1 MVRED
6 LILGIETSCDDT
18 GVSIIKTSITR
29 DNPEEINL
37 DILSNK
43 LASQT
48 ELHDKYGG
56 VVPELASRE
65 HLRSLLP
72 LTKQA
77 FFENN
82 LNPSCLSIISVTTGP
97 GLKGSLLTGLN
108 FAAGLAAAL
117 KKPLIPI
124 NHLEGHI
131 LSAFIESKSHP
142 KRNFPFLTLLISGGH
157 TQIILAKQIGKYEL
171 LGETVDDSIGET
183 FDKVSQELGF
193 GYPGGP
199 IIEKLALKGDPA
211 KYPFPKPLLK
221 KQGLNLS
228 FSGLKTAVIREIVKC
243 RTSKERHWKNNI
255 AASLQNTVSILLA
268 SKIRD
273 AITLTGTD
281 SLVVSG
287 GVAANNYIRKTLSNL
302 CQGMQ
307 VNLRLPPK
315 HLCADNGLMIAWAA
329 CLKSLFQ
336 EDYCIKELKV
346 RPRWNIATR
355 D

>member
-6 LILGIETSCDDT
+6 LILGVETSCDDT
-18 GVSIIKTSITR
+18 GISIIKASTDR
-29 DNPEEINL
+29 VNPDEIEL
-37 DILSNK
+37 EILSNK

-48 ELHDKYGG
+48 YLHDKYGG

-77 FFENN
+77 LIESN
-82 LNPSCLSIISVTTGP
+82 LDPSCLSKIAVTTGP

-124 NHLEGHI
+124 NHLEGHV
-131 LSAFIESKSHP
+131 LSAFIKSKSFP
-142 KRNFPFLTLLISGGH
+142 RRNFPFLTLLISGGH

-183 FDKVSQELGF
+183 FDKVSQELGY

-199 IIEKLALKGDPA
+199 IIEELAKKGDPT
-211 KYPFPKPLLK
+211 KYLFPKPLFK
-221 KQGLNLS
+221 KQGLNFS
-228 FSGLKTAVIREIVKC
+228 FSGLKTAVVREIIKC
-243 RTSKERHWKNNI
+243 KTSKDRYWQNNI
-255 AASLQNTVSILLA
+255 AASLQNTISILLA

-273 AITLTGTD
+273 AITLTGTE

-287 GVAANNYIRKTLSNL
+287 GVAANHYIRGTLSSL
-302 CQGMQ
+302 CQAMQ
-307 VNLRLPPK
+307 VKLRLPPK

-329 CLKSLFQ
+329 CLKSLLQ
-336 EDYCIKELKV
+336 EDYCIEELRV

>member
-1 MVRED
+1 MIRED

-18 GVSIIKTSITR
+18 GVSIIKTSISR

-77 FFENN
+77 LFESNID
-82 LNPSCLSIISVTTGP
+82 PSCLSKIAVTTGP

-124 NHLEGHI
+124 NHLEGHV
-131 LSAFIESKSHP
+131 LSAFIESKSQP

-183 FDKVSQELGF
+183 FDKVSQELGY

-199 IIEKLALKGDPA
+199 IIEDLAQKGDPT

-228 FSGLKTAVIREIVKC
+228 FSGLKTAVIREIIKC
-243 RTSKERHWKNNI
+243 KTSKERYWENNI
-255 AASLQNTVSILLA
+255 AASLQSTISTLLV
-268 SKIRD
+268 SKIRE
-273 AITLTGTD
+273 AINLTGAD

-287 GVAANNYIRKTLSNL
+287 GVAANHYIRKTLLSL
-302 CQGMQ
+302 CQSMQ

-329 CLKSLFQ
+329 CLKSLLQ
-336 EDYCIKELKV
+336 EDYCIEELRVK
-346 RPRWNIATR
+346 PRWNIATR

>member
-18 GVSIIKTSITR
+18 GVSIIKTSISR

-37 DILSNK
+37 DVLSNK

-48 ELHDKYGG
+48 ELHEKYGG

-77 FFENN
+77 LFESD
-82 LNPSCLSIISVTTGP
+82 LDLACLSKIAVTTGP

-108 FAAGLAAAL
+108 FAAGLASAL

-124 NHLEGHI
+124 NHLEGHV
-131 LSAFIESKSHP
+131 LSAFIESKSRP
-142 KRNFPFLTLLISGGH
+142 QCNFPFLTLLISGGH
-157 TQIILAKQIGKYEL
+157 TQIILAKRIGEYEL

-183 FDKVSQELGF
+183 FDKVSKELGY

-199 IIEKLALKGDPA
+199 IIEELAKKGDPT
-211 KYPFPKPLLK
+211 KYLFPKPLLK
-221 KQGLNLS
+221 KQGLNFS
-228 FSGLKTAVIREIVKC
+228 FSGLKTAVIREIIKC
-243 RTSKERHWKNNI
+243 KSSKERDWKNNI

-268 SKIRD
+268 SKIRN

-287 GVAANNYIRKTLSNL
+287 GVAANQHIRESLSNL
-302 CQGMQ
+302 CQAMQ
-307 VNLRLPPK
+307 VNLRVPPK
-315 HLCADNGLMIAWAA
+315 DLCTDNGLMIAWAA
-329 CLKSLFQ
+329 CLKSILQ
-336 EDYCIKELKV
+336 ENYHIEELKV
-346 RPRWNIATR
+346 RPRWNITTR
-355 D
+355 G

>member
-18 GVSIIKTSITR
+18 GVSIIKTSIAR

-77 FFENN
+77 LFESG
-82 LNPSCLSIISVTTGP
+82 LDPSCLSKIAVTTGP

-108 FAAGLAAAL
+108 FSAGLAAAL

-124 NHLEGHI
+124 NHLEGHV
-131 LSAFIESKSHP
+131 LSAFIESKSFP
-142 KRNFPFLTLLISGGH
+142 RRNFPFLTLLISGGH

-183 FDKVSQELGF
+183 FDKVSQELGY

-199 IIEKLALKGDPA
+199 MIEKLAKNGDPN
-211 KYPFPKPLLK
+211 KHLFPKPLIK
-221 KQGLNLS
+221 KQGLNFS
-228 FSGLKTAVIREIVKC
+228 FSGLKTAVIREIMKYK
-243 RTSKERHWKNNI
+243 TSKDRRWQNNI
-255 AASLQNTVSILLA
+255 AASLQNTISILLA

-287 GVAANNYIRKTLSNL
+287 GVAANYYIRETLSNL
-302 CQGMQ
+302 CQAMQ
-307 VNLRLPPK
+307 VKLRLPPK

-329 CLKSLFQ
+329 CLKSLLQ
-336 EDYCIKELKV
+336 EDYCIEELKV

>member
-77 FFENN
+77 LCEGDID
-82 LNPSCLSIISVTTGP
+82 PSCLSKIAVTTGP

-124 NHLEGHI
+124 NHLEGHV
-131 LSAFIESKSHP
+131 LSAFIETRSYP
-142 KRNFPFLTLLISGGH
+142 KRNFPFITLLISGGH
-157 TQIILAKQIGKYEL
+157 TQIILAKEIGEYEL

-183 FDKVSQELGF
+183 FDKVSKELGY

-199 IIEKLALKGDPA
+199 IVEELAQKGDPV
-211 KYPFPKPLLK
+211 KYLFPKPLLK

-228 FSGLKTAVIREIVKC
+228 FSGLKTAVIREITKC
-243 RTSKERHWKNNI
+243 KSSKERYWKNNI

-268 SKIRD
+268 SKIKD
-273 AITLTGTD
+273 AIALTGTNL
-281 SLVVSG
+281 LVVSG
-287 GVAANNYIRKTLSNL
+287 GVAANHHIRETLSNL
-302 CQGMQ
+302 CQAMQ

-315 HLCADNGLMIAWAA
+315 HLCSDNGLMIAWAA

-336 EDYCIKELKV
+336 KDYRIEELKV
-346 RPRWNIATR
+346 RPRWNIATK

>member
-18 GVSIIKTSITR
+18 GVSIIKTSIAR

-77 FFENN
+77 LFESNIE
-82 LNPSCLSIISVTTGP
+82 PSCLSKIAVTTGP

-108 FAAGLAAAL
+108 FSAGLAAAL

-124 NHLEGHI
+124 NHLEGHV
-131 LSAFIESKSHP
+131 LSAFIESKSFP
-142 KRNFPFLTLLISGGH
+142 ERNFPFLTLLISGGH

-171 LGETVDDSIGET
+171 LGETVDDSVGET
-183 FDKVSQELGF
+183 FDKVSQELGY

-199 IIEKLALKGDPA
+199 IIEELAKKGDPT
-211 KYPFPKPLLK
+211 KHPFPKPLFK
-221 KQGLNLS
+221 KQGLNFS
-228 FSGLKTAVIREIVKC
+228 FSGLKTAVIREIIKC
-243 RTSKERHWKNNI
+243 KTSKDRYWQNNI
-255 AASLQNTVSILLA
+255 AASLQNTISILLA

-273 AITLTGTD
+273 AITLTGTE

-287 GVAANNYIRKTLSNL
+287 GVAANHYIRGTLSSL
-302 CQGMQ
+302 CQAMQ
-307 VNLRLPPK
+307 VKLRLPPK

-329 CLKSLFQ
+329 CLKSLLQ
-336 EDYCIKELKV
+336 EDYCIEEMKV

>member
-1 MVRED
+1 MVIED
-6 LILGIETSCDDT
+6 LILGVETSCDDT
-18 GVSIIKTSITR
+18 GVAIIKTSIAR

-48 ELHDKYGG
+48 ELHVKYGG

-77 FFENN
+77 LFESD
-82 LNPSCLSIISVTTGP
+82 LDPSYLSKIAVTTGP

-108 FAAGLAAAL
+108 FSAGLAAAL

-124 NHLEGHI
+124 NHLEGHV
-131 LSAFIESKSHP
+131 LSAFMESKSFP
-142 KRNFPFLTLLISGGH
+142 RRNFPFLTLLISGGH

-183 FDKVSQELGF
+183 FDKVSQELGY

-199 IIEKLALKGDPA
+199 MIEELAKKGDPN
-211 KYPFPKPLLK
+211 KHPFPKPLFK
-221 KQGLNLS
+221 KQGLNFS
-228 FSGLKTAVIREIVKC
+228 FSGLKTAVIREIRKC
-243 RTSKERHWKNNI
+243 KTSKDRYWQNNI
-255 AASLQNTVSILLA
+255 AASLQNTISILLA

-287 GVAANNYIRKTLSNL
+287 GVAANHYIRRTLSNL
-302 CQGMQ
+302 CLAMQ
-307 VNLRLPPK
+307 VKLRLPPK

-329 CLKSLFQ
+329 CLKSLLQ
-336 EDYCIKELKV
+336 EDYCIEELKV
-346 RPRWNIATR
+346 RPRWNIAKR